1 MKRILYSIL
10 PMTILLLV
18 ISILIVIETIFT
30 NQIMELFDIEEIESF
45 NTFNNGFILVS
56 GGISFYIL
64 TKYIMEI
71 NVRIFRI
78 LTFILNFLGIITIM
92 TLFIRAAFIK

>member
-71 NVRIFRI
+71 NVRIFRL

>member
-1 MKRILYSIL
+1 MKRVFYSVL

-18 ISILIVIETIFT
+18 ISILIGIEFIFMDK
-30 NQIMELFDIEEIESF
+30 IMNVFKIEEIESF

-56 GGISFYIL
+56 GAISFFIL
-64 TKYIMEI
+64 SKYIMEI

-78 LTFILNFLGIITIM
+78 LTFFLNFLGIITIM
-92 TLFIRAAFIK
+92 TVFIRAGIIS